1 MTTKVTNIEIQI
13 DLNLARTENFLMRLR
28 YIAEFTNS
36 IVEWLNKL
44 KISFTE
50 VDIEQSPEGAA
61 LVESLNNG
69 NQMVPTLVFSDGT
82 SMTNPSAMAVKEKLS
97 AL

>member
-1 MTTKVTNIEIQI
+1 MTFTLYSTSWCGPCKRLKRQLAELEITFQ
-13 DLNLARTENFLMRLR
+13 
-28 YIAEFTNS
+28 
-36 IVEWLNKL
+36 
-44 KISFTE
+44 E
-50 VDIEQSPEGAA
+50 VDIEQSPQGAA